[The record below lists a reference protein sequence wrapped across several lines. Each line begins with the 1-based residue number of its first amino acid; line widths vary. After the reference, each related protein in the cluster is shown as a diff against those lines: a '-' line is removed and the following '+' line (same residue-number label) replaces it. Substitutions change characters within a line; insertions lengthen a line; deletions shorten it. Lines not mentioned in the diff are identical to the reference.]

1 MKKARNP
8 IIKNLRYLC
17 LVGVIALGLITIV
30 GSNGGGD
37 GAGTSTTASST
48 TADTSSDTDTDT
60 SSDSDTSL
68 LLKGTLLVGL
78 SASSVRDAGEKAAS
92 TENYTAQILDTVTG
106 EQKTGAA
113 VKATTAAS
121 GYSVVIVNNASNKTY
136 HTTSDSE
143 GAFSLEVPPGSS
155 YLLSLINDGSYLGP
169 TVFDGSGSEVNT
181 AITPSSNTDLGA
193 ITVDTTNGYG
203 RTSTA
208 PDCVNIEVTAAATD
222 GRPVGAGNDG
232 KTQQNGITNR
242 TDSDE
247 DRDGVPNIFDADED
261 NDGIRNGIAS
271 TPSGATVVSDVVET
285 ASMSSNIW
293 ADHNTSSEAKD
304 LIALWLYVTPVSGQE
319 SQISGVQCI
328 DVPASIEDVA
338 TIRWSGSLGD
348 PSGYPTENSLW
359 KDASYNLYQTTT
371 LSQEKWIVSI
381 TPRAMMNVGD
391 TFTIRVTYTDSSYE
405 DFFVT
410 TSYVLTDW
418 AKIMSY
424 NGTTMPTTE
433 GINTDP
439 VNYDSDSLEIVFS
452 KPRDEDGNIV
462 EGLRYSII
470 YGESDCS
477 TGTCSVSNN
486 VTEDTVVDTGADTLT
501 ANISTTGS
509 ATYYVTP
516 VAESSDGQ
524 RNGEET
530 WFTRE

>member
-1 MKKARNP
+1 MKNSATLF
-8 IIKNLRYLC
+8 IKNLPYLC
-17 LVGVIALGLITIV
+17 LIGVIALGLITIV
-30 GSNGGGD
+30 GSNGDED
-37 GAGTSTTASST
+37 GAGTSTTAPST

-60 SSDSDTSL
+60 SSDSDTL
-68 LLKGTLLVGL
+68 LLQGTLLVGL
-78 SASSVRDAGEKAAS
+78 SASSIRDAGEKAAS

-106 EQKTGAA
+106 EQNTGA
-113 VKATTAAS
+113 VIRATTPAS
-121 GYSVVIVNNASNKTY
+121 GYSVVVVNNASNRIY
-136 HTTSDSE
+136 HATSDSE
-143 GAFSLEVPPGSS
+143 GAFSLEVPSGSS
-155 YLLSLINDGSYLGP
+155 YLLSLINNGSYLGP

-203 RTSTA
+203 RASTA
-208 PDCVNIEVTAAATD
+208 PDCVNTEVTAVATD
-222 GRPVGAGNDG
+222 SRPVGAGNDG
-232 KTQQNGITNR
+232 KTQQSGITNR
-242 TDSDE
+242 ADSDK
-247 DRDGVPNIFDADED
+247 DMDGVPNMFDADED

-319 SQISGVQCI
+319 SQISSVQCI

-338 TIRWSGSLGD
+338 TIRWSGSIGD

-381 TPRAMMNVGD
+381 TPRAIMNVGD

-424 NGTTMPTTE
+424 NGTAMPTTE
-433 GINTDP
+433 GIKTDP
-439 VNYDSDSLEIVFS
+439 VNYDSDNLEITFS
-452 KPRDEDGNIV
+452 KPRDEDGNIL

-477 TGTCSVSNN
+477 TGTCSVPNN

-501 ANISTTGS
+501 ANISTTNS